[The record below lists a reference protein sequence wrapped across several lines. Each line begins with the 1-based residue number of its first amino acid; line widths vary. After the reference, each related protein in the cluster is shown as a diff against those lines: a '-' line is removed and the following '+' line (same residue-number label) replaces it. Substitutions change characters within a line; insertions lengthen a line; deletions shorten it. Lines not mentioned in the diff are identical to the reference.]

1 MRMQAQQQ
9 SMNSCLP
16 LALYLP
22 SNQLRQREG
31 SMQVLLPGKAAPTG
45 SVQVPLPGKLAQVGR
60 WASPGTDRPGGNA
73 WMTLCLWLHCAMAG
87 IPGECLARGPSS
99 SP

>member
-9 SMNSCLP
+9 SMYSWLP
-16 LALYLP
+16 LTPYLP
-22 SNQLRQREG
+22 SNPLRQREG
-31 SMQVLLPGKAAPTG
+31 SMQVLLPGKAAPAG

-60 WASPGTDRPGGNA
+60 CPRPGTDRPGGNA

-87 IPGECLARGPSS
+87 IPGECLSRGPSR